1 MGSILVVPLDP
12 VSGASRAISSRLRS
26 QLHYFA
32 RRADGTNLGPDEFLF
47 DPDEV
52 TRWLDDGV
60 LYVVSPLDTANFTE
74 LELTEEQED
83 FLIWLRDQGVRHAR
97 VIVPS

>member
-1 MGSILVVPLDP
+1 MGSFLVVPLDP
-12 VSGASRAISSRLRS
+12 VPGASRAISARRS
-26 QLHYFA
+26 QAHYCGMPE
-32 RRADGTNLGPDEFLF
+32 GTNLSPDEFHF

-83 FLIWLRDQGVRHAR
+83 FLGWLRDQGVRHAR
-97 VIVPS
+97 VIAPS